1 MVVNA
6 QFSALSYYKYIS
18 GFVWSTHGISLLNW
32 VSFEKVCHYFFPQF
46 SFSTF
51 GNEDSYSI
59 FYFSMFTPFV
69 PFIKLELIWTIKNSV

>member
-1 MVVNA
+1 MVVTA

-51 GNEDSYSI
+51 GNEDS
-59 FYFSMFTPFV
+59 
-69 PFIKLELIWTIKNSV
+69 